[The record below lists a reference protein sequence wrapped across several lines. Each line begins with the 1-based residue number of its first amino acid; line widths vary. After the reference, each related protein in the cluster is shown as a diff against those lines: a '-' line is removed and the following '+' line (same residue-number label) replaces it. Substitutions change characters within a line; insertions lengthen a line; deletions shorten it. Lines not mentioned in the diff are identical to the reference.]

1 MNFSIRDHLVLQV
14 AAGSHS
20 YGTTDENSD
29 IDLRGVMIPPEEYF
43 TGLQR
48 FDQCE
53 SDPSFTDADVCYY
66 DIRKFFTLAMK
77 GNPNILEIFRS
88 SIHMYLLPHARDIL
102 NMWPLMLSKQ
112 IVKSHLGMATGHLKK
127 MNHPGRK
134 CGTKGKRLI
143 ELYGYN
149 TKDAMHIIRVLGQ
162 CVEILETGELTLPR
176 PNSVVLLEI
185 KNGKWPIGEVQVTAE
200 ALINDVKRLEEQ
212 SDLPKVP
219 DFNLV
224 SKRVMSIVSNFFYG
238 LCPECGVVGAHNMD
252 CPTIE
257 ILPLPCEATGN
268 HEERVPRHLQRCQH
282 VWHGNP
288 ALIIPCPEC
297 GEGEEPDNEKPRI
310 EFLEGL
316 PNVNYIR
323 QYVHYVFVV
332 KIDGRYK
339 LTLTPPVIPQ

>member
-14 AAGSHS
+14 AAGSHA

-29 IDLRGVMIPPEEYF
+29 TDLRGVMIPPEEYF

-48 FDQCE
+48 FDQCK
-53 SDPSFTDADVCYY
+53 SDPDYPKADICYY
-66 DIRKFFTLAMK
+66 DIRKFFQLAMK

-88 SIHMYLLPHARDIL
+88 PHRTIMLPYARDIL
-102 NMWPLMLSKQ
+102 NMWPHMLSKQ

-176 PNSVVLLEI
+176 PNLVVLLEI
-185 KNGKWPIGEVQVTAE
+185 KNGKWPIGEVQETAQV
-200 ALINDVKRLEEQ
+200 LINDVKRLEER
-212 SDLPKVP
+212 SDLPKSA

-224 SKRVMSIVSNFFYG
+224 SKEVKEIVRSFLYS
-238 LCPECGVVGAHNMD
+238 PASS
-252 CPTIE
+252 IE
-257 ILPLPCEATGN
+257 ILPFPCEATGN
-268 HEERVPRHLQRCQH
+268 HEERVPRHLQRCEH
-282 VWHGNP
+282 VWHDNP
-288 ALIIPCPEC
+288 ALISPCPEC
-297 GEGEEPDNEKPRI
+297 GAGADD
-310 EFLEGL
+310 L
-316 PNVNYIR
+316 
-323 QYVHYVFVV
+323 
-332 KIDGRYK
+332 
-339 LTLTPPVIPQ
+339 